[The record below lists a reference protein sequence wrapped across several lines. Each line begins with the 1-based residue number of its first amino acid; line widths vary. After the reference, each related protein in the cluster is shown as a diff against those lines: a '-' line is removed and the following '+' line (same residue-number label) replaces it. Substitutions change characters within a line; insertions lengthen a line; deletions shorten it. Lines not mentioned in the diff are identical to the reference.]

1 MQSCL
6 PLSLTSSIEIWGY
19 WWWLKTDNLKRLTM
33 SNKEAT
39 GDDKNHGRLFHL
51 TTIYFLMLKNISTT
65 TIQTLLTDRKFSH
78 LWIELIHCFTLFKI
92 KKCTLVVKNKYTKGK
107 NNEYSLAF
115 FEMLKINK
123 VNWQNSNPALC
134 NAWNLMDY
142 RKMQYHLKS
151 EVERMTSEANIISSK
166 YKTISS
172 TKLRE

>member
-1 MQSCL
+1 MRTPRLFCPERRKTWNWAGKGRCRKSLKRMSGFKVMQSCL

-78 LWIELIHCFTLFKI
+78 LWIELIHYFTLFKI
-92 KKCTLVVKNKYTKGK
+92 KKCTLVIKNKYTKR
-107 NNEYSLAF
+107 NSIEYSRAF
-115 FEMLKINK
+115 FEMLKSHK

-134 NAWNLMDY
+134 NAWNLID
-142 RKMQYHLKS
+142 
-151 EVERMTSEANIISSK
+151 
-166 YKTISS
+166 
-172 TKLRE
+172 